1 MKALILAAGR
11 GRRLGERDL
20 PKCLHEVGG
29 RSLLARMLAALE
41 PLVDEAILVVGFA
54 QDELREAAEAI
65 APRPALSFVSNPRYL
80 EGSILSL
87 LSGAERFGEDDLVI
101 MDADVLFPRA
111 LLARLLQEAPADSF
125 LLDPRS
131 EAGGEE
137 MMLVAREGRVRRIAR
152 RVQPEPGDVVGE
164 GVGFLKLTPAS
175 QAVLK
180 VELERLAERG
190 EVGRDYED
198 AIDAALARLEVGY
211 VEVGDLPW
219 TEIDFEEDLA
229 RARQELLPQVEA
241 LDAVQ
246 A

>member
-11 GRRLGERDL
+11 GRRLGEREL

-54 QDELREAAEAI
+54 EDELRAAAEAI
-65 APRPALSFVSNPRYL
+65 SPRPPLSYVSNPRYSD
-80 EGSILSL
+80 GSILSL
-87 LSGAERFGEDDLVI
+87 LCGAERFGEDDLVI

-111 LLARLLQEAPADSF
+111 LLARLIQEAPADSF

-152 RVQPEPGDVVGE
+152 RVQPEPSDVVGE

-180 VELERLAERG
+180 GELQRLADAG

-198 AIDAALARLEVGY
+198 AIDAALATLEVGY
-211 VEVGDLPW
+211 AEVGDLPW
-219 TEIDFEEDLA
+219 TEIDFAEDLA
-229 RARQELLPQVEA
+229 KAREELLPQVEA
-241 LDAVQ
+241 LDS
-246 A
+246 